1 MAAIVTIIPRMIK
14 IESAQRTEPNMHA
27 FYQNETNRGWLYWHM
42 LLCYTLTNPIDW
54 MIAHVMRRGMVFD
67 G

>member
-1 MAAIVTIIPRMIK
+1 MIK